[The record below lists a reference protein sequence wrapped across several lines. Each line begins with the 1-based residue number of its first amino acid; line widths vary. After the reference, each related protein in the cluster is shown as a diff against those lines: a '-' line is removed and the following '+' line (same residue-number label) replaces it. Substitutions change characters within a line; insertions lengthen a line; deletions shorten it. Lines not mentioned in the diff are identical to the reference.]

1 MLMDSDFEKSLEKL
15 KSKVNIIIS
24 QKQMYSVMNDTKW
37 RELQQAINEL
47 LFPPPYELKYVTDE
61 EDPLEFNEDVTY
73 IGDWSDEPLT
83 PFFRIEWI
91 KVRPR
96 YRKYRGRLIQ
106 EELVDETEE
115 FIYLLKKYYIP
126 YEEKQGTFIIYGY
139 RK

>member
-37 RELQQAINEL
+37 KELQQAINEL